1 MGINFKIVA
10 VATGPARRLEH
21 GLAVGASRGAE
32 AVFSEGA
39 DAALPESG
47 GRSPRARKPF
57 SEGKRARKRPFRGK
71 NGPKSRF
78 SEGKRP
84 FPYCKFA
91 PGVYCWSR

>member
-1 MGINFKIVA
+1 MSINFKIVA
-10 VATGPARRLEH
+10 VATGPASGVEH
-21 GLAVGASRGAE
+21 GLAAGASRGAG
-32 AVFSEGA
+32 AVFSVGA
-39 DAALPESG
+39 DTALPESG